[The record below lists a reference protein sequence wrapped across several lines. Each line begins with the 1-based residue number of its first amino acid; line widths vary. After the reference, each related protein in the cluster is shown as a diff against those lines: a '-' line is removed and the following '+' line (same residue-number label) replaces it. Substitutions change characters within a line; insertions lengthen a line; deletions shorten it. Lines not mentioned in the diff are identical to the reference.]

1 MIEYPNFSFDILKT
15 VKDSQAR
22 LGRINTPHGSLD
34 TPNFIFCATKAA
46 IKSAGV
52 EDVQAVGGQIILA
65 NTYHLMLQPGA
76 DLIEKMGGLHA
87 FTGWQGPMLTDSGG
101 FQVFSLGGHG
111 TVADGTTGTKQGNKG
126 RFQSERPKT
135 LTEITED
142 GAVFRSYIDGKK
154 HLLNPETSMDI
165 QRKLGADFI
174 VMMDECTPYDI
185 DKAGT
190 RASMEMSHR
199 WGDRSLTAFEKTHD
213 GKQAM
218 YGVIQGGVYAD
229 LRGESAEFIASRPF
243 FGQGIGGLL
252 GADKAEMH
260 EVMAYCMDRV
270 HRGRPT
276 HFLGLGGVD
285 DIWNGVAL
293 GADTFDCVTPTRIA
307 RHGWA
312 MVRWAQGYKLNLR
325 NARFREDA
333 EPLDDECDC
342 SVCQTYSRAY
352 IHHLLKA
359 KEMQG
364 LHLLTVHNMRFMMR
378 LLETIRGG
386 DCR

>member
-1 MIEYPNFSFDILKT
+1 M
-15 VKDSQAR
+15 AW
-22 LGRINTPHGSLD
+22 
-34 TPNFIFCATKAA
+34 CKAA
-46 IKSAGV
+46 CTLIY
-52 EDVQAVGGQIILA
+52 AV
-65 NTYHLMLQPGA
+65 N
-76 DLIEKMGGLHA
+76 
-87 FTGWQGPMLTDSGG
+87 
-101 FQVFSLGGHG
+101 
-111 TVADGTTGTKQGNKG
+111 
-126 RFQSERPKT
+126 
-135 LTEITED
+135 
-142 GAVFRSYIDGKK
+142 
-154 HLLNPETSMDI
+154 LLNLLLP
-165 QRKLGADFI
+165 
-174 VMMDECTPYDI
+174 V
-185 DKAGT
+185 
-190 RASMEMSHR
+190 
-199 WGDRSLTAFEKTHD
+199 
-213 GKQAM
+213 
-218 YGVIQGGVYAD
+218 
-229 LRGESAEFIASRPF
+229 PF

-312 MVRWAQGYKLNLR
+312 MVRWDKNYKLNLR
-325 NARFREDA
+325 NARFREDS

-378 LLETIRGG
+378 LLESIRGAIADDRFATERALWCAEG
-386 DCR
+386 RLRDE